1 MNPRTVLGGAGERYK
16 EKLKK
21 KFFPGETLFEEKHL
35 VEEISSI

>member
-16 EKLKK
+16 EKFKK
-21 KFFPGETLFEEKHL
+21 IFFPDETLFEEEDL